1 MDSSIR
7 REDAL
12 LFTSIKMLTKY
23 TLYFVSCQADALI
36 SRETVPRLVVD
47 VSFAFT

>member
-36 SRETVPRLVVD
+36 SRETVWLSYDNVLVVI
-47 VSFAFT
+47 F